1 MERYKRGRNPN
12 SLASL
17 KKEAGPGRPKTTTQE
32 RMIKKAVKDYLREYL
47 EEGMAIK
54 DFERVREKK
63 PDVALNMALDRTYGP
78 PGRPQGESSAFNVNM
93 LIAVL
98 TGKDPEAESNPIEAG
113 EAEKVLIP
121 GQNP

>member
-47 EEGMAIK
+47 EEGKAIK

-63 PDVALNMALDRTYGP
+63 PEAALNMALDRVYGHAEK
-78 PGRPQGESSAFNVNM
+78 PQGESNAFNVNM

-98 TGKDPEAESNPIEAG
+98 TGIGPAESDPIEIG
-113 EAEKVLIP
+113 EKVLIP
-121 GQNP
+121 DQNP